1 MKLLALLTC
10 LAVCAAPLQEKPA
23 SLPATEAAK
32 LRSLFTEA
40 LAKDE
45 PKTRAALIAQG
56 KKLAAKYAFDD
67 LIETLRAGPLL
78 EKSPKPRKGAAELH
92 KFGETTVGYTFS
104 CEAGVFRYAVDV
116 PPGYDPTR
124 PAPVL
129 LDPGHG
135 TGAGKSDQ
143 EKADFLTF
151 YRGQCTQAGL
161 DDWLIART
169 EILEQIGA
177 DGLEGQKPEDQIAGV
192 FQLFWRDLASRF
204 CIDPDRLYV
213 TGLSQT
219 GFWSW
224 YLARASAG
232 RYAGIAPMSS
242 VTWQVDP
249 YTPNFTNL
257 PIFVLHGEKDTV
269 CPVSQARGTSERLQR
284 AGMNLK
290 YVEVPGAGHDIATWS
305 RLNEGLKWLAI
316 QQRAKY
322 PRHAAKAFE
331 TLVDPWCGSLCVD
344 EIEAQGDGKA
354 QTRPTANIEIEIQG
368 QNVKL
373 TSKGVKRATLYCA
386 RELLDVA
393 KPIEVTWNG
402 KRAFQGTP
410 ERNFVTALSV
420 ALDRADWTQTFECSI
435 ELRCP

>member
-10 LAVCAAPLQEKPA
+10 LAVCAAPIQEKTV
-23 SLPATEAAK
+23 SLPAAEAAK
-32 LRSLFTEA
+32 LRTLFTEA

-45 PKTRAALIAQG
+45 PKTRGALTTQA
-56 KKLAAKYAFDD
+56 KKLVAKYAFDD
-67 LIETLRAGPLL
+67 LIQALRAGPLL
-78 EKSPKPRKGAAELH
+78 EKNPAKPRKGPELH
-92 KFGETTVGYTFS
+92 KFGDTTVGYTFS

-116 PPGYDPTR
+116 PPGYDPAQ
-124 PAPVL
+124 PSPVL

-143 EKADFLTF
+143 EKADFLPF
-151 YRGQCTQAGL
+151 YRGQCAQAGL
-161 DDWLIART
+161 DNWLIART

-177 DGLEGQKPEDQIAGV
+177 GGLKGELPEDRVAGV

-213 TGLSQT
+213 SGLSQT

-224 YLARASAG
+224 YLGRASG
-232 RYAGIAPMSS
+232 HRYAGIAPMSS

-249 YTPNFTNL
+249 YTVNFTNL
-257 PIFVLHGEKDTV
+257 PIFVLHGEKDAI

-290 YVEVPGAGHDIATWS
+290 YVEIAGAGHDIATWS
-305 RLNEGLKWLAI
+305 RLNEGLKWLALK
-316 QQRAKY
+316 QRAKY
-322 PRHAAKAFE
+322 PKRSAKAFE
-331 TLVDPWCGSLCVD
+331 TLEDPWCGSLSVEELD
-344 EIEAQGDGKA
+344 ALGDGKA
-354 QTRPTANIEIEIQG
+354 QTRPTANIEVEIEG

-373 TSKGVKRATLYCA
+373 TSKGVKRATLYLS
-386 RELLDVA
+386 RELLDVS

-402 KRAFQGTP
+402 KSAFKGTP
-410 ERNFVTALSV
+410 ERDFMIALLA
-420 ALDRADWTQTFECSI
+420 ALDRADWTETYECAI